1 MKRQLTWKEYRTID
15 LCLMAL
21 MLAVF
26 EYIIVRAANFWF
38 PDQLYTVSLAA
49 TVTSIVFM
57 RWDFWGLI
65 HAVEAG
71 VIFCLFSGATREQ
84 YVVYCVGNLFCFPA
98 VLIMKAIGKEK
109 VRKSASGIVIP
120 LLVLFL
126 MQLGRA
132 VVSLAIGAADLS
144 GVIPFF
150 TTDSLSYLFTGVIIW
165 IARRLDGVYEDQKHY
180 LLRINAQE
188 DE

>member
-1 MKRQLTWKEYRTID
+1 MGRQRTWKEYRMID
-15 LCLMAL
+15 LGLMAL

-26 EYIIVRAANFWF
+26 EYIIVRAAGGWF

-49 TVTSIVFM
+49 AVTSIVYM
-57 RWDFWGLI
+57 RWDFWGGI

-71 VIFCLFSGATREQ
+71 IVYCLFSGATKDQ
-84 YVVYCVGNLFCFPA
+84 YIVYCVGNLFSLPA
-98 VLIMKAIGKEK
+98 VFLLKTIGKEK
-109 VRKSASGIVIP
+109 VRTGSMAVVFP
-120 LLVLFL
+120 LIVLFL
-126 MQLGRA
+126 MQVGRA
-132 VVSLAIGAADLS
+132 VMALIKGADFG

-180 LLRINAQE
+180 LLRINAE
-188 DE
+188 RE